1 MSLNKIGEIFC
12 KLLSGNLSILGKI
25 FVSISILWIVTIGY
39 LIWWNA
45 IINPIKG
52 NSFNWEEWIWFGII
66 PAVVPY
72 LFYFVW
78 KKRE

>member
-12 KLLSGNLSILGKI
+12 KLLSGNFSILGKI

-39 LIWWNA
+39 LIWWNS
-45 IINPIKG
+45 IKNPIKG
-52 NSFNWEEWIWFGII
+52 IGFNWEEWIWFGII